1 MKRSTKKDI
10 LYCLIPV
17 LLFLILV
24 NILTQGTYLY
34 GSQIDWSNQHI
45 VIPDIFRSLFYS
57 TKDLLPDFVF
67 NIGNGTNI
75 YNLAYYGFLSPITL
89 ISYLLPFIDMQTF
102 ITISTIITVL
112 ISTILL
118 YIFLKHQKFSSEV
131 SLISSVIFITSSC
144 ISFHSHRHVMFINY
158 LPFLILGLFGVD
170 KKLNNNKGWL
180 LTLSVFL
187 MIMTSFYF
195 SVGGI
200 LTLIIYGYYKYL
212 RSIKKVTIKSF
223 LPSSVSL
230 LTPIIIGIFLSGI
243 LTIPTFMTLISNR
256 EVTNTIITLKDLF
269 VISSPSNYLY
279 NSYGLGLTAIL
290 IPAVISFFKKKK
302 ENIFLIVSLILL
314 ATIPF
319 FNYVLNGFM
328 YINSKSLIP
337 LLPLYILVIAN
348 FIKDIF
354 DKKINYKI
362 LIPIIILVSL
372 FIILS
377 KYQTEVFII
386 EMIIILTTIFLYE
399 LTNKKGIII
408 IPLILL
414 SFILCYSFNK
424 EEYFVLK
431 KYNEYQYTNNK
442 ELINLITENDKE
454 IYRISNNY
462 ESNTN
467 VNNIYSNIRYNT
479 STIYS
484 STSNKDN
491 KTVYYETL
499 KNNNPSRNNML
510 ITSTENIFSL
520 MLMNNKYLISRSSEL
535 HGYEKVYETD
545 DGIRIY
551 KNENVLP
558 LAYATSNIM
567 SYEEFSK
574 LSTGSANEALLN
586 VIVADTKSNH
596 DYVTNVTKADIELK
610 DIFNNLKPTIEK
622 DKSLTFKVNKE
633 EKIEYKL
640 PKKYRNKILFISFKM
655 NKNNNCKSNDQIIT
669 INNISNK
676 LTCSSWKY
684 HNKNFE
690 FNYVLSEKNLNTLY
704 ITINK
709 GTYNLKEL
717 EISYMDPAHI
727 ENVNSKIDSFE
738 IDKQNTKGDIITG
751 AIDVTKDGYFATSIP
766 YDKGFIIKVD
776 GNKVP
781 YERIN
786 NGFLG
791 FQITKGTHDIE
802 IEYKVP
808 YKKLGI
814 SITLVGLILY
824 AIVTILEY
832 KRKF

>member
-34 GSQIDWSNQHI
+34 GSQIDWSNQHV

-57 TKDLLPDFVF
+57 TKDLLPDFIL

-75 YNLAYYGFLSPITL
+75 YNLAYYGFLSPITF
-89 ISYLLPFIDMQTF
+89 ISYLLPSVDMTTY
-102 ITISTIITVL
+102 ITVSTILTTL

-118 YIFLKHQKFSSEV
+118 YVFLRRQKFSSEV

-212 RSIKKVTIKSF
+212 RNIKKVTIKSF
-223 LPSSVSL
+223 LPSSVFL

-243 LTIPTFMTLISNR
+243 LIIPTFMTLISNR

-269 VISSPSNYLY
+269 TISSPSNYLY

-290 IPAVISFFKKKK
+290 IPSVISFFKKKK
-302 ENIFLIVSLILL
+302 ENIFLIITLILL
-314 ATIPF
+314 AIIPF

-337 LLPLYILVIAN
+337 LIPLYILVIAN
-348 FIKDIF
+348 FIKNIF
-354 DKKINYKI
+354 DKKINYKT
-362 LIPIIILVSL
+362 LIPITILISL
-372 FIILS
+372 FIIIS
-377 KYQTEVFII
+377 KHQKEIFII

-399 LTNKKGIII
+399 ITNKKSIII
-408 IPLILL
+408 IPLIIL
-414 SFILCYSFNK
+414 SFTTCYVFNSS
-424 EEYFVLK
+424 EYYVPK
-431 KYNEYQYTNNK
+431 KYSDYQNTTSK
-442 ELINLITENDKE
+442 ELLDLITTNDKE
-454 IYRISNNY
+454 FYRISNNY
-462 ESNTN
+462 ESNNN
-467 VNNIYSNIRYNT
+467 VNNIYSNIRYNS

-491 KTVYYETL
+491 KSVYYDTL
-499 KNNNPSRNNML
+499 HNNNPSRNNML
-510 ITSTENIFSL
+510 ITSSENIFSL

-545 DGIRIY
+545 EGIRIY

-567 SYEEFSK
+567 SYEEFLK

-586 VIVADTKSNH
+586 VIVADAKSNH
-596 DYVTNVTKADIELK
+596 DYVTNVYKTNIELK
-610 DIFNNLKPTIEK
+610 DIFASINPTIEK
-622 DKSLTFKVNKE
+622 DNSITFKVTEE

-640 PKKYRNKILFISFKM
+640 PKKYRNKILFIRFKM
-655 NKNNNCKSNDQIIT
+655 NKNNNCKTGDQIIN

-684 HNKNFE
+684 HNKNYE

-704 ITINK
+704 ISINK
-709 GTYNLKEL
+709 GTYNIKEI

-727 ENVNSKIDSFE
+727 ENVNTKVDSFE

-751 AIDVTKDGYFATSIP
+751 AIEVTKDGYFATSIP
-766 YDKGFIIKVD
+766 YDKGFIVKVD

-791 FQITKGTHDIE
+791 FPITKGIHDIE

-814 SITLVGLILY
+814 TITLVGLILY
-824 AIVTILEY
+824 AVVTILEY